1 MNGKITLEEHFALP
15 ETFTSTARFSKK
27 GMGEDLRRRLTDLQD
42 ERLKEMDQFDIEFA
56 IQSLNSPAVLAVQN
70 VKAAKELAK
79 PKDLVCITG
88 SIFTVAEAKKCFQH
102 EKSLTNLGSTPHPRK

>member
-1 MNGKITLEEHFALP
+1 VNPKRGETTEKLEKKLNNYNKPVRVSESVSDAL
-15 ETFTSTARFSKK
+15 
-27 GMGEDLRRRLTDLQD
+27 Q
-42 ERLKEMDQFDIEFA
+42 
-56 IQSLNSPAVLAVQN
+56 AV
-70 VKAAKELAK
+70 KELAK

>member
-1 MNGKITLEEHFALP
+1 MKDKEIDNIIEILSQFGDLFFLVQVNP
-15 ETFTSTARFSKK
+15 ER
-27 GMGEDLRRRLTDLQD
+27 GETT
-42 ERLKEMDQFDIEFA
+42 EKLKEKLNKYNKR
-56 IQSLNSPAVLAVQN
+56 IQVSESVSDALQ
-70 VKAAKELAK
+70 AAKKFAK